1 MLGREPRIGPAEGT
15 VGHVPEVPLGPGL
28 DQLAA
33 PPARAGKR
41 PRVDHPQGRPRAVIS
56 VEQRRH
62 GLGPSPHGSPT
73 SARGPGRHPPNA
85 SASCRTA
92 AANASRITTPTRPNA
107 SSHPVNC
114 SDGGAVHSN
123 TPGAVTIEQPSVE
136 RAFVRSATPGF
147 RRAAAEIGSNT
158 RARGDRASDLRL
170 WAVGGRAAAIRGEIR
185 GGRRA
190 RGVRLNGPPFRPSRR
205 AVTTKQRHARAP
217 AGRAAPRARRGS
229 RRGRRRGRFPAP
241 DPLRSANAARARRR
255 PDRCAGSA
263 RPPTTAP

>member
-1 MLGREPRIGPAEGT
+1 MSSASAPKSARRDTDRSGVIAGHQSREGSSRAARAARALDPEPLRRGRPDHLPGGDRPSHRIRATAPSRAPADLEHPACSGASAHRSRRGHGRSRARGATGPRPRS
-15 VGHVPEVPLGPGL
+15 
-28 DQLAA
+28 A
-33 PPARAGKR
+33 PRTPARAGKR
-41 PRVDHPQGRPRAVIS
+41 PRVDHPQRRPRAVIR

-92 AANASRITTPTRPNA
+92 AANASRITTPTRPDA

-147 RRAAAEIGSNT
+147 R
-158 RARGDRASDLRL
+158 
-170 WAVGGRAAAIRGEIR
+170 
-185 GGRRA
+185 
-190 RGVRLNGPPFRPSRR
+190 
-205 AVTTKQRHARAP
+205 K
-217 AGRAAPRARRGS
+217 
-229 RRGRRRGRFPAP
+229 GRRRDRFEH
-241 DPLRSANAARARRR
+241 
-255 PDRCAGSA
+255 AGEGG
-263 RPPTTAP
+263 